1 MGRKTAPALA
11 AVTTATVIGAAE
23 FSEAAFAEAAFADA
37 ALGDAVVSEGGTQG
51 DAVVEG
57 GPAVDPFADTD
68 RDWSQGEVIEVREP
82 SATSWFDELESVTAE
97 LPPIEKR

>member
-1 MGRKTAPALA
+1 M
-11 AVTTATVIGAAE
+11 VGAAE
-23 FSEAAFAEAAFADA
+23 FAEPVFAEAAM
-37 ALGDAVVSEGGTQG
+37 SEAQVG

-82 SATSWFDELESVTAE
+82 STTSWFDELDSVTAE
-97 LPPIEKR
+97 LPPPDKR

>member
-1 MGRKTAPALA
+1 MGRNTAPALA
-11 AVTTATVIGAAE
+11 ATAASVVGAAE
-23 FSEAAFAEAAFADA
+23 FSEAAFGDA
-37 ALGDAVVSEGGTQG
+37 AMDDARMG

-82 SATSWFDELESVTAE
+82 STTSWFDELDSVTAE
-97 LPPIEKR
+97 LPPVEKR

>member
-11 AVTTATVIGAAE
+11 ATAASVVGAAE
-23 FSEAAFAEAAFADA
+23 FSEAAFGDA
-37 ALGDAVVSEGGTQG
+37 AMNEANMG

-82 SATSWFDELESVTAE
+82 STTSWFDELESVTAE
-97 LPPIEKR
+97 LPPVEKR